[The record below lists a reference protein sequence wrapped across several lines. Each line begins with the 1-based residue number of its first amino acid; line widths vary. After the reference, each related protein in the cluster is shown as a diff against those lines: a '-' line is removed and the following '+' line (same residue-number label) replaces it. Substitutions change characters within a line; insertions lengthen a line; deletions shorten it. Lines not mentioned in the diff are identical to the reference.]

1 MKKKILVLTAGALL
15 VTAGTTVYAASTQD
29 GNYQSQN
36 QNFYNG
42 EHFHG
47 CLKTEVKENMKEH
60 MGNKQHEMN
69 RFHSNDSY
77 RDYGMMRSLRE
88 GK

>member
-1 MKKKILVLTAGALL
+1 MKKKIFVLTAGALL

-29 GNYQSQN
+29 GN
-36 QNFYNG
+36 
-42 EHFHG
+42 H
-47 CLKTEVKENMKEH
+47 
-60 MGNKQHEMN
+60 QHEMN

-77 RDYGMMRSLRE
+77 RDYGMMGSLRE